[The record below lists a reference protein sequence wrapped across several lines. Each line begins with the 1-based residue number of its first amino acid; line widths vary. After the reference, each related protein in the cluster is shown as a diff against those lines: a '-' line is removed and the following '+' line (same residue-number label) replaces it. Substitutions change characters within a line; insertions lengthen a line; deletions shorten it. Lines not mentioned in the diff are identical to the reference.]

1 MAGAA
6 PARPVA
12 CGLGHVY
19 SVLLDLGIAGR
30 NAVVCAS
37 SQGLGRA
44 CAEALSAEGVNVV
57 INGRDAAKLERTATD
72 IRAATGGD
80 ITPVAADITTDEG
93 RTTLLAACP
102 EPDIVVLNNRGPK
115 PGTLDEITD
124 EDLQLALD
132 LHFWTP
138 IKILQQV
145 VPGMCERGFGRIVS
159 ITSAMVTTPRPS
171 MIASTG
177 ARTGATA
184 VLKAVSSAV
193 AKYDVTINCL
203 LPERIDSPRQ
213 HQMASIA
220 VERDGI
226 TYEEARAQM
235 ADTIAAKRL
244 GRTSEFGAA
253 CAFLCSIH
261 AGFISGANLHLDG
274 GSYPGLV

>member
-1 MAGAA
+1 
-6 PARPVA
+6 
-12 CGLGHVY
+12 
-19 SVLLDLGIAGR
+19 
-30 NAVVCAS
+30 VCAS

-44 CAEALSAEGVNVV
+44 CAEALSSEGVDVV
-57 INGRDAAKLERTATD
+57 INGRDAAKLERAAAE
-72 IRAATGGD
+72 IRAAGGGEV
-80 ITPVAADITTDEG
+80 TFVAADITTDEG
-93 RTTLLAACP
+93 RDTLLAACP
-102 EPDIVVLNNRGPK
+102 APDIVVLNNRGPR
-115 PGTLDEITD
+115 PGSLDEVTD
-124 EDLQLALD
+124 DDLQVALD

-138 IKILQQV
+138 IKILQRV

-184 VLKAVSSAV
+184 VLKAVAGDV
-193 AKYDVTINCL
+193 ARYDVTINCL

-213 HQMASIA
+213 HEMANIA

-226 TYEEARAQM
+226 TYEQARARM
-235 ADTIAAKRL
+235 ADSIAAKRL

-253 CAFLCSIH
+253 CAFLCSVQ
-261 AGFISGANLHLDG
+261 ASFISGSNLHLDG

>member
-1 MAGAA
+1 
-6 PARPVA
+6 
-12 CGLGHVY
+12 
-19 SVLLDLGIAGR
+19 LDLGIAGR
-30 NAVVCAS
+30 NAIVCAS

-44 CAEALSAEGVNVV
+44 CAEALSAEGVDVV
-57 INGRDAAKLERTATD
+57 LNGRDADKLALAAEE
-72 IRAATGGD
+72 IRALGVGD
-80 ITPVAADITTDEG
+80 VSFVAADITTDNG
-93 RTTLLAACP
+93 RNELLAACP

-115 PGTLDEITD
+115 PGSLDEITD
-124 EDLQLALD
+124 DDLQVALE

-138 IKILQQV
+138 IKIVQRV

-171 MIASTG
+171 MLASTG

-184 VLKAVSSAV
+184 MLKAVSRDV
-193 AKYDVTINCL
+193 ARYNVTINCL

-213 HQMASIA
+213 HQMANLA

-235 ADTIAAKRL
+235 ADSIAAKRL

-253 CAFLCSIH
+253 CAFLCSVH
-261 AGFISGANLHLDG
+261 AGFISGTNLHLDG

>member
-1 MAGAA
+1 
-6 PARPVA
+6 
-12 CGLGHVY
+12 
-19 SVLLDLGIAGR
+19 LDLGIAGR
-30 NAVVCAS
+30 KAIVCAS

-44 CAEALSAEGVNVV
+44 CAEALSSEGVNVV
-57 INGRDAAKLERTATD
+57 INGRDAAKLERAAAE
-72 IRAATGGD
+72 IRAAGGGEV
-80 ITPVAADITTDEG
+80 TFVAADITTDEG
-93 RTTLLAACP
+93 RDTLLAACP
-102 EPDIVVLNNRGPK
+102 APDIVVLNNRGPR
-115 PGTLDEITD
+115 PGSLDEVTD
-124 EDLQLALD
+124 DDLQVALD

-138 IKILQQV
+138 IKILQRV

-184 VLKAVSSAV
+184 VLKAVAGDV
-193 AKYDVTINCL
+193 ARYDVTINCL

-213 HQMASIA
+213 HEMANIA

-226 TYEEARAQM
+226 TYEQARARM
-235 ADTIAAKRL
+235 ADSIAAKRL

-253 CAFLCSIH
+253 CAFLCSVQ
-261 AGFISGANLHLDG
+261 ASFISGANLHLDG

>member
-1 MAGAA
+1 M
-6 PARPVA
+6 
-12 CGLGHVY
+12 
-19 SVLLDLGIAGR
+19 
-30 NAVVCAS
+30 CAS

-44 CAEALSAEGVNVV
+44 CAEALSSEGVDVV
-57 INGRDAAKLERTATD
+57 INGRDAAKLERAAAE
-72 IRAATGGD
+72 IRAAGGGEV
-80 ITPVAADITTDEG
+80 TFVAADITTDEG
-93 RTTLLAACP
+93 RDTLLAACP
-102 EPDIVVLNNRGPK
+102 APDIVVLNNRGPR
-115 PGTLDEITD
+115 PGSLDEVTD
-124 EDLQLALD
+124 DDLQVALD

-138 IKILQQV
+138 IKILQRV

-184 VLKAVSSAV
+184 VLKAVAGDV
-193 AKYDVTINCL
+193 ARYDVTINCL

-213 HQMASIA
+213 HEMANIA

-226 TYEEARAQM
+226 TYEQARARM
-235 ADTIAAKRL
+235 ADSIAAKRL

-253 CAFLCSIH
+253 CAFLCSVQ
-261 AGFISGANLHLDG
+261 ASFISGSNLHLDG

>member
-1 MAGAA
+1 
-6 PARPVA
+6 
-12 CGLGHVY
+12 
-19 SVLLDLGIAGR
+19 
-30 NAVVCAS
+30 VCAS

-44 CAEALSAEGVNVV
+44 CAEALSSEGVDVV
-57 INGRDAAKLERTATD
+57 INGRDAAKLERAAAE
-72 IRAATGGD
+72 IRAAGGGEV
-80 ITPVAADITTDEG
+80 TFVAADITTDEG
-93 RTTLLAACP
+93 RDTLLAACP
-102 EPDIVVLNNRGPK
+102 APDIVVLNNRGPR
-115 PGTLDEITD
+115 PGSLDEVTD
-124 EDLQLALD
+124 DDLQVALD

-138 IKILQQV
+138 IKILQRV

-184 VLKAVSSAV
+184 VLKAVAGDV
-193 AKYDVTINCL
+193 ARYDVTINCL

-213 HQMASIA
+213 HEMANIA

-226 TYEEARAQM
+226 TYEQARARM
-235 ADTIAAKRL
+235 ADSISAKRL

-253 CAFLCSIH
+253 CAFLCSVQ
-261 AGFISGANLHLDG
+261 ASFISGSNLHLDG